1 VSPSRRAS
9 TESSETRTLLVD
21 ATEAL
26 MLREGYAAV
35 TSRRVAAEAGVTPP
49 LVHYYFATLDDL
61 FLAVLRRRADEHLK
75 QQDEQL
81 TTDQPLH
88 ALWAYSSD
96 PAVVTFTTEFMA
108 LANHR
113 KAIRG
118 ELAAYIDRFRDAQIK
133 LLEAAERDGR
143 IDLGGMSAA
152 ALVATLANAAR
163 GLAMEKRLGSDSGH
177 REAAVLVDAILTGS
191 RIESPRIEPT
201 AQRRGKRPRSA

>member
-1 VSPSRRAS
+1 
-9 TESSETRTLLVD
+9 
-21 ATEAL
+21 

-35 TSRRVAAEAGVTPP
+35 TSRRVAGEAGVTPP

-61 FLAVLRRRADEHLK
+61 FLAVLRRRAEQHLQ
-75 QQDEQL
+75 QQDELL

-113 KAIRG
+113 KTIRG
-118 ELAAYIDRFRDAQIK
+118 ELAAYIDRFRDAQIRA
-133 LLEAAERDGR
+133 LEAAESDGR

-152 ALVATLANAAR
+152 GLVATLANAGR

-177 REAAVLVDAILTGS
+177 SEAAQLVDGILTAA
-191 RIESPRIEPT
+191 RIEPPVP
-201 AQRRGKRPRSA
+201 RRGRRPRSA